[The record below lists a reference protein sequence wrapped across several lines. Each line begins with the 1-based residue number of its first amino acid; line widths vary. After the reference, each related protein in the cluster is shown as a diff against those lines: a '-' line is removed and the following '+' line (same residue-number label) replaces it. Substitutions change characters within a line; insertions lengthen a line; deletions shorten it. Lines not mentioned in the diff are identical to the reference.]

1 MKRKIR
7 FLVLFCMA
15 LALILVFGLQ
25 VHGQKEFVVENID
38 QLHRLLIGQWAVQLI
53 GPEMERP
60 GREAVLP
67 EEREARERVDRE
79 RLEKMSEKERIAR
92 ERANRERLEKERA
105 EREKPGREVIFREE
119 PKPIVIMVHEDMTV
133 TAGEERGKL
142 ELRDP
147 RNAMVIYKDRAK
159 GFEIRFESEMV
170 MFVRKHDDERWVR
183 CERLRR

>member
-7 FLVLFCMA
+7 FLVLFCIA
-15 LALILVFGLQ
+15 LALILVSGLQ
-25 VHGQKEFVVENID
+25 VYGQPEFVIQDID

-67 EEREARERVDRE
+67 EEREARERAERE
-79 RLEKMSEKERIAR
+79 RL
-92 ERANRERLEKERA
+92 

-119 PKPIVIMVHEDMTV
+119 PKPIVIRVHEDMTV

-147 RNAMVIYKDRAK
+147 RNVMVIYKDRAK